1 MTTTEKTCEERID
14 EYLTTVSG
22 DIKEMYKADIENG
35 GGGYDPHYPLH
46 VDVVVDENG
55 TPEYG
60 QFLMSWGGP
69 SDELAFYH
77 DGTIKY
83 IFKDWFDVAERDVT
97 EHDWA
102 QWLKHE
108 LISREPR
115 FFSYLNF
122 GSC

>member
-1 MTTTEKTCEERID
+1 MSTKETTCEERID
-14 EYLTTVSG
+14 AYLAEVSG

-35 GGGYDPHYPLH
+35 GGGYDPHYALH

-55 TPEYG
+55 DAQYG
-60 QFLMSWGGP
+60 QFMMSWGGP
-69 SDELAFYH
+69 SDEIRFHY
-77 DGTIKY
+77 DGKIEY
-83 IFKDWFDVAERDVT
+83 IFMDWFDGASRDIT

-115 FFSYLNF
+115 FFAYLNF
-122 GSC
+122 GGL